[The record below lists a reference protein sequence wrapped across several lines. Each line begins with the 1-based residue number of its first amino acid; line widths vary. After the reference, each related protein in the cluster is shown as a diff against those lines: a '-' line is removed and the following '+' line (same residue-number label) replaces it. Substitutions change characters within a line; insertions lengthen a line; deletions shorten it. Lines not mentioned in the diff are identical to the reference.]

1 MKKTIFVDMDGV
13 LTDFSK
19 EYMRMFGMTPQEVAR
34 DRVNK
39 RFSDYWREF
48 IDDRAFARLDK
59 HEGADELIAFL
70 DTCVGKHNVCILS
83 SSGGFDRHRDVT
95 KQKLEWLDDHFIEWP
110 AMIVPGKR
118 FKHGFASP
126 DSILI
131 DDTYEV
137 VTAFEAAGGN
147 IIHHTTDTLH
157 TTVDRLQEWLAK

>member
-13 LTDFSK
+13 LTDFNK
-19 EYMRMFGMTPQEVAR
+19 EYMRMFGMTAREVSQ

-39 RFSDYWREF
+39 RFSEYWHKF
-48 IDDRAFARLDK
+48 IDDGAFARLDK

-70 DTCVGKHNVCILS
+70 NECTSKYNVCILS

-95 KQKLEWLDDHFIEWP
+95 DQKLKWLDTHGIRWA

-118 FKHGFASP
+118 FKSGFANEHSL
-126 DSILI
+126 LI

-137 VTAFEAAGGN
+137 ITAFEDAGGYV
-147 IIHHTTDTLH
+147 IHHAGDQLH
-157 TTVDRLQEWLAK
+157 LTVDRLKEWLS